1 MDDKQNPTAA
11 PPLPDFAT
19 LRLALQ
25 DGIATLW
32 LARPDAR
39 NALNLAMCREL
50 TAACE
55 ALEADDAVRV
65 IVVRGEGV
73 AFCAGADLK
82 ERQGM
87 SPAEMVARRVEGFT
101 AYAALEAMSKPL
113 IAAVH
118 GPAYGSGC
126 EIAAACDF
134 VLAGTGASFKYPEVG
149 WGTVGATQRLPRIV
163 GRRMAKELL
172 FTGRTIDAEEAFR
185 LGLVNH
191 VDAPE
196 ALDARVAEMAARIA
210 AANPVALRLTKRCID
225 DGLDT
230 TREGAMAVELLAIQ
244 ENLRHGDWRKAI
256 AGFGAKP
263 ATPASQAHQEGG
275 DATAR

>member
-1 MDDKQNPTAA
+1 MST
-11 PPLPDFAT
+11 LPVFET
-19 LRLALQ
+19 LELELEN
-25 DGIATLW
+25 GIAALW
-32 LARPDAR
+32 LNRPDSR
-39 NALNLAMCREL
+39 NALNLRMCHEI

-55 ALEADDAVRV
+55 ALEQNDAVRV
-65 IVVRGEGV
+65 VVLRARGV

-87 SPAEMVARRVEGFT
+87 SAVEMVARRVDGFT
-101 AYAALEAMSKPL
+101 AYAALEALSKPL

-118 GPAYGSGC
+118 GAAFGSGC

-134 VLAGTGASFKYPEVG
+134 VLATSQAAFKYPEVG

-172 FTGRTIDAEEAFR
+172 FTGRTIDAQEALQ

-191 VDAPE
+191 VYDPEEFDAAVTGMVE
-196 ALDARVAEMAARIA
+196 RIA
-210 AANPVALRLTKRCID
+210 SANPLTVQLTKRSID

-230 TREGAMAVELLAIQ
+230 TREGAMAIELLAIQ
-244 ENLRHGDWRKAI
+244 RNLRHSDWQKAI
-256 AGFGAKP
+256 SAFGKK
-263 ATPASQAHQEGG
+263 E
-275 DATAR
+275 

>member
-1 MDDKQNPTAA
+1 MST
-11 PPLPDFAT
+11 LPVFDT
-19 LRLALQ
+19 LQLELEG
-25 DGIATLW
+25 GIATLW
-32 LARPDAR
+32 LNRPDSR
-39 NALNLAMCREL
+39 NALNLRMCHEI

-55 ALEADDAVRV
+55 ALEENEAVRV
-65 IVVRGEGV
+65 VVLRARGV

-87 SPAEMVARRVEGFT
+87 SAADMVARRVDGFT
-101 AYAALEAMSKPL
+101 AYAALEALSKPL

-118 GPAYGSGC
+118 GAAFGSGC

-134 VLAGTGASFKYPEVG
+134 VLATAQAAFKYPEVG

-172 FTGRTIDAEEAFR
+172 FTGRTVDAQEALQ

-191 VDAPE
+191 VYAPPEFE
-196 ALDARVAEMAARIA
+196 AAVMDLAQRIA
-210 AANPVALRLTKRCID
+210 AANPLTVRLTKQSID

-230 TREGAMAVELLAIQ
+230 TREGAMAIELLAIQ
-244 ENLRHGDWRKAI
+244 RNLRHSDWQKAI
-256 AGFGAKP
+256 SAFGKK
-263 ATPASQAHQEGG
+263 EKG
-275 DATAR
+275 DAAS

>member
-1 MDDKQNPTAA
+1 MRT
-11 PPLPDFAT
+11 LPVFET
-19 LRLALQ
+19 LHL
-25 DGIATLW
+25 DVDGGSGIATLS
-32 LARPDAR
+32 LNRPESR
-39 NALNLAMCREL
+39 NALNVRMCHEL

-55 ALEADDAVRV
+55 ALEADEAVRV
-65 IVVRGEGV
+65 IVLRARGV

-87 SPAEMVARRVEGFT
+87 SPAEMVARRVDGFT

-118 GPAYGSGC
+118 GAAFGSGC

-134 VLAGTGASFKYPEVG
+134 VLASTQAVFRYPEVG

-172 FTGRTIDAEEAFR
+172 FTGRAVDAQEALR

-191 VDAPE
+191 VYDPDEFDAAIAGTAE
-196 ALDARVAEMAARIA
+196 AIA
-210 AANPVALRLTKRCID
+210 AANPLTVQLTKQSID
-225 DGLDT
+225 QGLDT

-244 ENLRHGDWRKAI
+244 RNLRHSDWRKAI
-256 AGFGAKP
+256 SGFGAKG
-263 ATPASQAHQEGG
+263 ANDAAS
-275 DATAR
+275 